1 MGNKNKESYSHTV
14 IHFDLLRCK
23 IHRERSNYSIRKT
36 LKVFISYQS
45 KVDHRILSS
54 GNSFSVYF
62 KASERKVGGN

>member
-1 MGNKNKESYSHTV
+1 MGNKKTV

-23 IHRERSNYSIRKT
+23 IDRERRSNYSIRKT

-45 KVDHRILSS
+45 KVDSRILSS

-62 KASERKVGGN
+62 KASEREIGGN